1 MKAKF
6 TLGCQLTNAVDLSA
20 GAWTSARLTLKVYD
34 NSGANIGTG
43 IQVGDAVWLDT
54 GSFEPGT
61 QTEYSITALTTP
73 GSATTVVTASRVA
86 SDNAAPDLSYCVGTT
101 GFIARPSAAMGLLPV
116 PAPGV
121 QQLSDSL
128 SIAGLNRNAA
138 KLDTAP
144 AIVVSATQPANPAI
158 NTIWVQI
165 P

>member
-1 MKAKF
+1 
-6 TLGCQLTNAVDLSA
+6 
-20 GAWTSARLTLKVYD
+20 
-34 NSGANIGTG
+34 
-43 IQVGDAVWLDT
+43 
-54 GSFEPGT
+54 
-61 QTEYSITALTTP
+61 
-73 GSATTVVTASRVA
+73 
-86 SDNAAPDLSYCVGTT
+86 
-101 GFIARPSAAMGLLPV
+101 MGLLPV